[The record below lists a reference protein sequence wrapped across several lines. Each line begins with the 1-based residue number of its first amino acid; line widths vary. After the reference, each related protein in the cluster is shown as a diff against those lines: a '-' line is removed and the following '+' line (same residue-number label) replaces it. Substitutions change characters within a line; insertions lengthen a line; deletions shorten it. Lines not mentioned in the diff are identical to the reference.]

1 MRVFIA
7 INFTNEV
14 KEHLAKTIKD
24 LRLKSVKGSFTRIEN
39 LHLTIAFIGEV
50 SPERIPDIITVLN
63 DRISTRSPITIEI
76 GGLGKFVRQKE
87 YLYWCGIK
95 DNDELGR
102 LQKALVNGL
111 KEHHFSVDDKPFKP
125 HITLARRCVMKQ
137 GFEES
142 RFSKSIPNMSMRVES
157 ISLMKS
163 ERIEGRLVYSSLNEV
178 RLQG

>member
-7 INFTNEV
+7 INFTSEV
-14 KEHLAKTIKD
+14 KDYLANTIKD
-24 LRLKSVKGSFTRIEN
+24 LRLESIKGSFTRIEN
-39 LHLTIAFIGEV
+39 LHVTLAFIGEV
-50 SPERIPDIITVLN
+50 ESEKVSDIISVLEESTSNTV
-63 DRISTRSPITIEI
+63 PFTIEI

-87 YLYWCGIK
+87 CLYWCGIK
-95 DNDELGR
+95 ENDELIM

-137 GFEES
+137 AFEES
-142 RFSKSIPNMSMRVES
+142 RFAKSIPSMCMKVES

-163 ERIEGRLVYSSLNEV
+163 EQKEGRVVYSSLKEF
-178 RLQG
+178 RL